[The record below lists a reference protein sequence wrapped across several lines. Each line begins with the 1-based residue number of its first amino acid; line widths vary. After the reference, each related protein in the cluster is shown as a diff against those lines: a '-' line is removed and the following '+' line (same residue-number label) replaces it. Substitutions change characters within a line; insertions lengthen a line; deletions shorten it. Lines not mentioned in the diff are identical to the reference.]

1 MVELHPYLG
10 YSRFLTRLHPD
21 QTILFNGKRFSG
33 KGCTELVIVS
43 PEGKIVFKAVMDDLI
58 NFSVVSAQAIEQRE
72 RNLKE
77 RERYDSMQPE
87 QMSFTI
93 GGMS

>member
-1 MVELHPYLG
+1 MVELHPYMG

-43 PEGKIVFKAVMDDLI
+43 PEKTIVFKAVMDDLI
-58 NFSVVSAQAIEQRE
+58 DFAVVSAQVIEERE
-72 RNLKE
+72 GNLKE
-77 RERYDSMQPE
+77 RERYQSGQPK
-87 QMSFTI
+87 QMKFAI
-93 GGMS
+93 GEGQ

>member
-1 MVELHPYLG
+1 MVELHPYMG

-43 PEGKIVFKAVMDDLI
+43 PEKTIVFKAVMDDLVDFAAI
-58 NFSVVSAQAIEQRE
+58 SAFVID
-72 RNLKE
+72 E
-77 RERYDSMQPE
+77 REGNLRELNAYQSGQPQ
-87 QMSFTI
+87 QMSLPI
-93 GGMS
+93 GES